1 MCVAGGVMIAAGLG
15 VSTWGSQLVFE
26 DFEVGQGSVEPG
38 GSVSASKYME
48 AGQSGVYAVEVPELE
63 SVRAVLSGPGGV
75 ISDELHGK
83 GASEGSFEA
92 DRDGLYVLEAYNEG
106 REAGFI
112 AGYVGPEPDA
122 SKRTIAFVSIYVLV
136 AGIGLLAGG
145 IAYAL
150 FSRRRVS

>member
-1 MCVAGGVMIAAGLG
+1 MCVAGGVMVAAGLG

-26 DFEVGQGSVEPG
+26 DFEVGQGIVEPG
-38 GSVSASKYME
+38 GSVSASKHME

-92 DRDGLYVLEAYNEG
+92 ERDGRYVLEAYNEG

-122 SKRTIAFVSIYVLV
+122 SKLTIAFVSIYVLV